1 MKKEKWLKFL
11 SGLACFF
18 LVCGFTA
25 CNIQENGK
33 GKESSSSVPTQSS
46 NTEGKTFDLTLSNIS
61 ADVTQIP
68 EGIYID
74 DFTLEKVTVGET
86 VLKDSEYLVRNGY
99 FLFKCDQYG
108 AFGVGTKTVRLQ
120 FTEGVADFTLTITDG
135 KEPAYELPDG
145 KVFLL
150 PTEDGALPCL
160 TRVYPYQ
167 TYDVVYTIQDETGEN
182 VYEKTNPT
190 ANELTADLTN
200 GLYEQEI
207 VVKKGNETLETWE
220 CKLVVADED
229 DIEISLP
236 EKHLLFLG
244 EESELPFTL
253 NVLGAPFNED
263 GVVVYESIDENV
275 ATVDENGLVKSVK
288 NGATQINATILGALH
303 KTVSVSVCEK
313 NIFSENM
320 AEHWQITTRL
330 NAEGNVVSGTRGN
343 TVWDKEENALV
354 IKKAN
359 QITDN
364 TGGSM
369 RISVAVIEPMLA
381 LGTTYCKFEM
391 KVNETY
397 LNTTTED
404 TVSVMQRQTQFA
416 GTNGEKFDYVSG
428 ANMDAITQDM
438 LVADEYVTIM
448 LDMTKLIDRYKQG
461 LFDRLYL
468 YLGGKKNSVIALR
481 NFAPITEEEYYEIN
495 DPFSYMGSKGV
506 QILGTR
512 DAEGNT
518 TTTMLVNIWDQSE
531 GAFTT
536 YIDKGAYHGNN
547 DCIRFNVNNDSDNHL
562 SAIYL
567 MKKLSAL
574 QKAEGKAYIKF
585 DVKVDEKY
593 VNDAATYGKAFY
605 FWVRCSET
613 TLASGIG
620 PSADASN
627 LKADTWTTLYVDAE
641 KLLEYY
647 NNSEDYLKY
656 FQFTMYGPVGAKV
669 SFRNMQVATQAEY
682 TAFVENDKA

>member
-1 MKKEKWLKFL
+1 MGTGCNGA
-11 SGLACFF
+11 SG
-18 LVCGFTA
+18 G
-25 CNIQENGK
+25 G
-33 GKESSSSVPTQSS
+33 SSEPTQPS
-46 NTEGKTFDLTLSNIS
+46 TGEEVKPFDLQLADVS

-68 EGIYID
+68 EGVYVD

-86 VLKDSEYLVRNGY
+86 VLESTDYVVRNGY
-99 FLFKCDQYG
+99 FLFACEQYG
-108 AFGVGTKTVRLQ
+108 AFGTGAKTVRLQ
-120 FTEGVADFTLTITDG
+120 FAEGTAEFTLTITDG
-135 KEPAYELPDG
+135 KEPAYELPEG

-150 PTEDGALPCL
+150 PTVGGTLPAV

-167 TYDVVYTIQDETGEN
+167 IYDVIYTLKDENSST

-190 ANELTADLTN
+190 QSELTLDLEN
-200 GLYEQEI
+200 GLYAQEI
-207 VVKKGNETLETWE
+207 VVKKGENTLDTWAG
-220 CKLVVADED
+220 KLVVADEE
-229 DIEISLP
+229 DIEVTLP

-244 EESELPFTL
+244 EESALPFTL
-253 NVLGAPFNED
+253 TCSGEPFNED
-263 GVVVYESIDENV
+263 GVVVYESLDESV
-275 ATVDENGLVKSVK
+275 ATVDENGLVKAIK
-288 NGATQINATILGALH
+288 NGTTQINATVLGALN
-303 KTVSVSVCEK
+303 KTVNVSVCEK

-343 TVWDKEENALV
+343 TVWNAEENALV
-354 IKKAN
+354 IKKAS

-369 RISVAVIEPMLA
+369 RIPVAVIEPMLA
-381 LGTTYCKFEM
+381 MGATFCQFEI

-397 LNTTTED
+397 MNTTEAD

-448 LDMTKLIDRYKQG
+448 LDMTKLINRYEQG

-468 YLGGKKNSVIALR
+468 YLGGKKNSEISLR
-481 NFAPITEEEYYEIN
+481 NFAPITAEEYYEIN

-518 TTTMLVNIWDQSE
+518 TTTTLANIWDNDE

-547 DCIRFNVNNDSDNHL
+547 DCIRFNVNNGDNHL
-562 SAIYL
+562 SAVYL
-567 MKKLSAL
+567 MEKLSAL

-585 DVKVDEKY
+585 DVKVDETY
-593 VNDAATYGKAFY
+593 VNSTATNGKAFY
-605 FWVRCSET
+605 FWVRCSQT

-641 KLLEYY
+641 KLLDYY
-647 NNSEDYLKY
+647 HNEADYLMY
-656 FQFTMYGPVGAKV
+656 FQFTMYGPAGAKI

-682 TAFVENDKA
+682 TAATENEKA